1 MRMPVAYQGFIPIDD
16 MNAFGPAQAF
26 PERRVDGVVD
36 PRRSGD
42 SVDLLLKC
50 DIHQTI
56 RGTCLLTCGQALT
69 IFRPEG
75 DLPVD
80 FR

>member
-1 MRMPVAYQGFIPIDD
+1 

-26 PERRVDGVVD
+26 SERRVDGVVD

-42 SVDLLLKC
+42 SVDLLLKY

-56 RGTCLLTCGQALT
+56 RGTCLLNCGQELT
-69 IFRPEG
+69 IR
-75 DLPVD
+75 
-80 FR
+80 